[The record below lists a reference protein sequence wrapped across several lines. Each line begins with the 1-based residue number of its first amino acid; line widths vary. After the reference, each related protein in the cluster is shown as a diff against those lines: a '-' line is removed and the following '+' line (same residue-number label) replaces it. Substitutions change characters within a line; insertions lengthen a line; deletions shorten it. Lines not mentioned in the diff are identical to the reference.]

1 MFARTLLFNV
11 VFYVNFAVQALLFSP
26 FLLLP
31 ERYGTWV
38 TKFWTASSLFWHR
51 LITGIGEETKG
62 LENIPQGACI
72 VACKHQSTWETMRLV
87 YMFDKPAYI
96 LKREL
101 MWIPLLGWYLK
112 KYGHIPVD
120 RGSRS
125 KALAS
130 IVVHARQRKATG
142 YQILIFPEGTR
153 RPPLAEPHYRYGVVH
168 LYKELGL
175 PVVPVALNAGLYWPR
190 RSFAHVPGTV
200 RVQVLPPIEPGLEP
214 SAFAVRLEA
223 TLEEATNKLIEKAF
237 ETDPATRPPGWAPKR
252 DEAAEAAE
260 PKLA

>member
-11 VFYVNFAVQALLFSP
+11 VFYLNFAVQALAFAP

-51 LITGIGEETKG
+51 LITGIGEEVTG
-62 LENIPQGACI
+62 LENIPEGGCI
-72 VACKHQSTWETMRLV
+72 IAAKHQSTWETMRLV
-87 YMFDKPAYI
+87 YMLDKPAYI

-130 IVVHARQRKATG
+130 IAVHGKDRARRG
-142 YQILIFPEGTR
+142 YQIIIFPEGTR
-153 RPPLAEPHYRYGVVH
+153 RPPLAEPSYRYGVVH
-168 LYKELGL
+168 LYKELGV

-190 RSFAHVPGTV
+190 RSFAHVRGTV
-200 RVQVLPPIEPGLEP
+200 RMQVLPPIEPGLP
-214 SAFAVRLEA
+214 SAVFQERLTTA
-223 TLEEATNKLIEKAF
+223 IEEASNRLIAEAF
-237 ETDPATRPPGWAPKR
+237 ERDPATRPIAASEQAKER
-252 DEAAEAAE
+252 HAEA
-260 PKLA
+260 